1 MTTRNGQI
9 KNFTSNF
16 GPQHPAAHVW
26 HEAADAESAPMPLDM
41 YALLGPPARWR
52 SRSASRAPG

>member
-1 MTTRNGQI
+1 MDTYVGSGGNIDISLRAMNKG
-9 KNFTSNF
+9 
-16 GPQHPAAHVW
+16 ALR
-26 HEAADAESAPMPLDM
+26 HEVADAESTPMPLAM